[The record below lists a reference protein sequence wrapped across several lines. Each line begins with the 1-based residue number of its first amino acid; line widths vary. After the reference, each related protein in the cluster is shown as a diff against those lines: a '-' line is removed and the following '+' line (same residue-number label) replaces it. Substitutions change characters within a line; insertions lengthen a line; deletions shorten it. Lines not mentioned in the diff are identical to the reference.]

1 MPSENLPLA
10 DLLIHLEKL
19 ATTSLKLWKTPP
31 NAQISLLNVSEN
43 VTYLVTAENGYKAIL
58 RVHRKNYHNRR
69 AIECEL
75 AWLDAL
81 AKDNVIKVPK
91 YFRGKNGNAVQ
102 QAQVSGLDLPRFMV
116 LFEFLDGIAPSE
128 IGSLNDAFKELGTLA
143 AKCHL
148 HATQWSKPA
157 HFERLIW
164 DVEAVFGD
172 NPTWGCWRDA
182 PEVTAKIKETLEQ
195 VENCIKI
202 RLSIYGKSEERFNLI
217 HADMRL
223 ANLLVDQNGTR
234 VIDFDDCG
242 FGWFM
247 YDFAAAISFIEND
260 PRIPGFKRA
269 WLEGYQKV
277 RTLSAEDIDEINTFI
292 IFRRMALLAWIGSH
306 IEAPEPKALAKGFA
320 ATTAKL
326 GAAWLKEMA
335 NQR

>member
-1 MPSENLPLA
+1 MPSENLPLP

-19 ATTSLKLWKTPP
+19 ATAALKLWNTPL
-31 NAQISLLNVSEN
+31 NAKISLLNVSEN

-91 YFRGKNGNAVQ
+91 YFLGKNGNAVQ

-128 IGSLNDAFKELGTLA
+128 IGSLNDAFIELGTVA

-164 DVEAVFGD
+164 DVETVFGD

-247 YDFAAAISFIEND
+247 YDFAAALSFMEND
-260 PRIPGFKRA
+260 PQVEIYKKA
-269 WLEGYQKV
+269 WLQGYQKI
-277 RTLSAEDIDEINTFI
+277 RILSSEDIKEIDTFI
-292 IFRRMALLAWIGSH
+292 VLRRLALLAWIGSH
-306 IEAPEPKALAKGFA
+306 IEAPEPQLLANGFA
-320 ATTAKL
+320 LETAKL
-326 GAAWLKEMA
+326 GKAWLDRQIK
-335 NQR
+335 